1 MAPLRILVVEDEESI
16 ALNIAEYLEPRGYVL
31 DFAINGEQA
40 LSQALSETY
49 DVILLDIML
58 PRKDGVA
65 VCEQIRAASRRHVP
79 ILMLTAR
86 DTEEDKVKGFR
97 AGADDYLTKPFS
109 LAELEAR
116 CIALSRRNLLHTEH
130 LIDLGELQV
139 DRRARKVWRQGRQL
153 QLKRTGFDIVEA
165 LAMAHPAVVSR
176 SDLISILW
184 GDDPTESDSLRSHIY
199 QLRAQLDKPFDTAML
214 QTVHGVG
221 FALAIEDKE
230 RA

>member
-58 PRKDGVA
+58 PRMDGVQ
-65 VCEQIRAASRRHVP
+65 VCEQIRLASKHHVP

-86 DTEEDKVKGFR
+86 DTEHDKVAGFQ

-116 CIALSRRNLLHTEH
+116 CVALSRRNLLHTNH

-139 DRRARKVWRQGRQL
+139 DRRAKKAWRQDKLLRL
-153 QLKRTGFDIVEA
+153 RRTGFDIVEA
-165 LAMAHPAVVSR
+165 LAMAYPAVVSR
-176 SDLISILW
+176 SELINALW
-184 GDDPTESDSLRSHIY
+184 GDEPTDSDSLRSHIY
-199 QLRAQLDKPFDTAML
+199 QVRAQLDKPFETAML
-214 QTVHGVG
+214 KTVHGVG
-221 FALAIEDKE
+221 FTLAIAEPE
-230 RA
+230 RN